1 MRLDARLVI
10 RRTTVALDEITFE
23 RVLEMARRQG
33 RTFQECVNELLRVGL
48 EAVGSRGNSPSAPL
62 PVFDLGEP
70 AVDLGDRDALY
81 DLMERDA

>member
-1 MRLDARLVI
+1 M
-10 RRTTVALDEITFE
+10 RRTTMALDERIYE

-33 RTFQECVNELLRVGL
+33 RTFQECANELLRAGL
-48 EAVGSRGNSPSAPL
+48 DAVQRRPRAKGDPL

-81 DLMERDA
+81 DLMERHP